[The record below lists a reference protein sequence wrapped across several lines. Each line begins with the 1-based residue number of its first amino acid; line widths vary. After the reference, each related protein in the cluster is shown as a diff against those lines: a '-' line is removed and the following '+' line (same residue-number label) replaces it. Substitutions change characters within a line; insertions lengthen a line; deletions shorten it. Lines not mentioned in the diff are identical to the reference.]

1 MVPRQITCNK
11 QVISHIYNH
20 SREGEFSMNVVVCR
34 NHVKEG
40 LLTFPIPHARKLPEF
55 VEVPCHFCKKKAKVK
70 LFVY

>member
-1 MVPRQITCNK
+1 
-11 QVISHIYNH
+11 
-20 SREGEFSMNVVVCR
+20 MNVVVCR

-55 VEVPCHFCKKKAKVK
+55 MEVPCHFCKKKAKVK